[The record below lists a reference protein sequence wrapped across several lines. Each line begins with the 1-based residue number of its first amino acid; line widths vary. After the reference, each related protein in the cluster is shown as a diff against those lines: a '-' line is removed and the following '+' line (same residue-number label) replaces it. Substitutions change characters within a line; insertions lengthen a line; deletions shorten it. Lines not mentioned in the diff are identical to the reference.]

1 MNKQSS
7 TSLCFGSD
15 IHDKTTQ
22 WPQYETVMEEISSKP
37 LQLAVYIQPTVP
49 KFSLPSHLRQ
59 HSPVA
64 GDRCLGKAPRELK
77 KIKILPMSNI
87 KQACESVEGEQRT
100 VFYRFTTVQVRNLSR
115 I

>member
-1 MNKQSS
+1 M
-7 TSLCFGSD
+7 CFGSN

-22 WPQYETVMEEISSKP
+22 WPQLETLMGEISSKR
-37 LQLAVYIQPTVP
+37 LQFAVYIQLTVP

-64 GDRCLGKAPRELK
+64 GDRCLGKAPGELQ
-77 KIKILPMSNI
+77 KIKIHPMSNI

-100 VFYRFTTVQVRNLSR
+100 VFYRFTTTQ